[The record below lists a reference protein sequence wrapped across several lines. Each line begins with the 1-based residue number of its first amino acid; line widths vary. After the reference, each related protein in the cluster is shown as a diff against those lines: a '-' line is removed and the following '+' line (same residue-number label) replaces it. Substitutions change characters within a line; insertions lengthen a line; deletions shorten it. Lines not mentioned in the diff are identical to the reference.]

1 MKFLHLR
8 TFVAIADHG
17 GVARAAARLN
27 MTQSAASRQI
37 GALETELGVLLF
49 DRVGR
54 RVQLTS
60 EGEDLLRRSR
70 RLLEDADSL
79 GERARALKTGQT
91 GVLRV
96 GATPQVIENLL
107 ADFLTYYRRRHP
119 GVEVHLVEDG
129 GVHLHGR
136 LERGDVQL
144 TIAAVGGTR
153 FLDRLLYP
161 MHLLAVLSP
170 THRLGRGAVLEI
182 AELADESLLLL
193 RGGFGSREWFDAACQ
208 IAHIRPRV
216 LLESAAPHTLVAL
229 AATGYGIAILPSN
242 AQVPRGTVRAVPL
255 VHRGASIGRWGHIAW
270 DPQRFLAPYAELFV
284 EELVA
289 HCRHDYPGRDL
300 VRRAPSLPRPK
311 EPRAKSAR

>member
-1 MKFLHLR
+1 MKFLRLR

-119 GVEVHLVEDG
+119 YIRNARYGGNERTLAHAEGRVAGQRLV
-129 GVHLHGR
+129 LHRGIQAEARSAGR
-136 LERGDVQL
+136 L
-144 TIAAVGGTR
+144 
-153 FLDRLLYP
+153 
-161 MHLLAVLSP
+161 
-170 THRLGRGAVLEI
+170 
-182 AELADESLLLL
+182 
-193 RGGFGSREWFDAACQ
+193 
-208 IAHIRPRV
+208 
-216 LLESAAPHTLVAL
+216 
-229 AATGYGIAILPSN
+229 LPK
-242 AQVPRGTVRAVPL
+242 
-255 VHRGASIGRWGHIAW
+255 AS
-270 DPQRFLAPYAELFV
+270 D
-284 EELVA
+284 
-289 HCRHDYPGRDL
+289 
-300 VRRAPSLPRPK
+300 K
-311 EPRAKSAR
+311 